1 MKLAVFAFTAKGCL
15 FARSCKEALR
25 ADETRM
31 VTMEKFGFSDFEA
44 YRPPLS
50 RCMQPYFCWADAI
63 VFVGS
68 TGMAVRAI
76 APWVRD
82 KKQDPAVLVLDEGGH
97 YLISLL
103 SGHIGGA
110 NGLTKVLAE
119 KIGAQPIITT
129 ATDVE
134 GKFSVDTWATE
145 QGLHI
150 GDLGLCKAVSAAI
163 LEGEVPICGEYAR
176 FDRLPTGLVERIGG
190 PLGIYVGIYDRRPYD
205 RTLIL
210 TPRVLTLGLGCRR
223 DTPKEAIEEAVKAVL
238 KENGLRIEAV
248 ARAASIDLKA
258 NEQGLLD
265 YCTEHGFP
273 VDFFT
278 ARELQKAPGEF
289 TPSKFVQSV
298 TGVDNVC
305 ERAAV
310 MYGGKLIV
318 HKTAHNGVTVAVAE
332 DNQTSTKEAEI

>member
-44 YRPPLS
+44 YCPPLS

-76 APWVRD
+76 ATWVRD

-110 NGLTKVLAE
+110 NALTRQLAAR
-119 KIGAQPIITT
+119 IGAQPIITT

-145 QGLHI
+145 QDLHI

-176 FDRLPTGLVERIGG
+176 FDRLPTGLVEKIGG